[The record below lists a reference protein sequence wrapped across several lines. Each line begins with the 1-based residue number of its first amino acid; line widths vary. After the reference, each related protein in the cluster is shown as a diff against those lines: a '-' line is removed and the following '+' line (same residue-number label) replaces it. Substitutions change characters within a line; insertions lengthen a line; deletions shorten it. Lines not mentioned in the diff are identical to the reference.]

1 MSLLFSQAGDV
12 LIFIALHP
20 GLTAQEIRAQLFM
33 NNRVRIYIL
42 IQKLRA
48 AGLLE
53 TKRGRR
59 NGRRRGNRPYRCY
72 ANLDVPFLH
81 PCLSAPTTL
90 RKTFASVALEGEV
103 SRAK

>member
-20 GLTAQEIRAQLFM
+20 GLTAQEVCVAAGVKSRT
-33 NNRVRIYIL
+33 RIYVL
-42 IQKLRA
+42 IQKLRN

-53 TKRGRR
+53 TKQKRR
-59 NGRRRGNRPYRCY
+59 NGRRRGHTPYRCY

-81 PCLSAPTTL
+81 PCLSSPTTL
-90 RKTFASVALEGEV
+90 RKALASVALGGEIPQ
-103 SRAK
+103 AK

>member
-20 GLTAQEIRAQLFM
+20 GMTAQDIRARLFM
-33 NNRVRIYIL
+33 NSRIYVL
-42 IQKLRA
+42 IGKLRK

-59 NGRRRGNRPYRCY
+59 NGRRRGNTPYRCY
-72 ANLDVPFLH
+72 ANLDAPFLH
-81 PCLSAPTTL
+81 PCLSVPTTL
-90 RKTFASVALEGEV
+90 RKTLASVALEREV
-103 SRAK
+103 SLAK